1 MTDRIPIP
9 NKPEKSIAK
18 VLFHSFVVIPL
29 LVAVSFVFV
38 YSLFS
43 LLTYEDATPH
53 DYLNDIKIGGATKRW
68 QSAYELSKILSNS
81 DEISKD
87 DRFISEMI
95 NVFEQSKHDDN
106 RVRQYIAL
114 AMGRT
119 GTHRF
124 IDPLLAEIEDENTEN
139 IPSIIRALGLLKSG
153 RAVQKLK
160 LFLDHKDENIRLQT
174 VIALGNIADP
184 SVIESLKTALYD
196 KQDNIRWDAAVS
208 LAKLGDNS
216 GRDILLELM
225 EGKIFVNF
233 PEVNVQEQDQAR
245 IIAIRAGILLNDSVI
260 NKKIEELADK
270 DGNIAIR
277 KTAME
282 VLKTKNSSAE
292 SQIKT
297 DIANG

>member
-1 MTDRIPIP
+1 M
-9 NKPEKSIAK
+9 
-18 VLFHSFVVIPL
+18 
-29 LVAVSFVFV
+29 
-38 YSLFS
+38 
-43 LLTYEDATPH
+43 
-53 DYLNDIKIGGATKRW
+53 
-68 QSAYELSKILSNS
+68 
-81 DEISKD
+81 
-87 DRFISEMI
+87 
-95 NVFEQSKHDDN
+95 
-106 RVRQYIAL
+106 
-114 AMGRT
+114 
-119 GTHRF
+119 
-124 IDPLLAEIEDENTEN
+124 
-139 IPSIIRALGLLKSG
+139 
-153 RAVQKLK
+153 
-160 LFLDHKDENIRLQT
+160 QT